1 MQYLDANVILRY
13 ILNDHPERSSK
24 AKKLIGENILEIPL
38 EALCEVVYVLKRT
51 YGISR
56 KDIADT
62 LLDFFNNTN
71 CILPRREAVIKGI
84 EYFGEKSLDFVDCL
98 LAAYYEIENISIHTF
113 DTKLNN
119 LLALIA
125 ETKKR
130 EITS

>member
-24 AKKLIGENILEIPL
+24 AKKTN
-38 EALCEVVYVLKRT
+38 R
-51 YGISR
+51 R
-56 KDIADT
+56 K
-62 LLDFFNNTN
+62 
-71 CILPRREAVIKGI
+71 
-84 EYFGEKSLDFVDCL
+84 YFGKKSLDFVDCL

-125 ETKKR
+125 ETKKSTTP
-130 EITS
+130 EGTGYVGS